1 MQQINE
7 QLVQSMLQ
15 VIREKFNPTRV
26 ILFGSYARNEARP
39 DSDLDILIVQD
50 RTFDKQH
57 LRITETAAIWRA
69 LSGFQVPKDILLYSE
84 AEYQKQRNKRNTVV
98 HCAFSEGRA
107 LYGTV

>member
-7 QLVQSMLQ
+7 QLVQGMLQ

-26 ILFGSYARNEARP
+26 ILFGSYARNEAGP
-39 DSDLDILIVQD
+39 DSDVDLLIVQD
-50 RTFDKQH
+50 RTFDGQH
-57 LRITETAAIWRA
+57 LRIKETAAICRA

-84 AEYQKQRNKRNTVV
+84 DEYNKQKHKRNTVI
-98 HCAFSEGRA
+98 HCAFTEGRV